1 MSATAPSF
9 PGRAAIKATGIIQL
23 FIGLNAVIAGFMLVS
38 TPDGSSMGMNAAIYH
53 FRLFPDFLI
62 PGLVLMIIIGF
73 GHLIAGIMSLSKS
86 VFTGIATLFVG
97 FDLIIWIVV
106 QVILIGFSSW
116 MQPAFFLLGLA
127 ECVMGVLLLRQ
138 AQKGKISTHMQ

>member
-1 MSATAPSF
+1 MKALASF
-9 PGRAAIKATGIIQL
+9 VASRSTINITGAIQL
-23 FIGLNAVIAGFMLVS
+23 FIGLSAVIAGFMFVS
-38 TPDGSSMGMNAAIYH
+38 TPDGSSMGMNADLYH

-86 VFTGIATLFVG
+86 VFTGIAALLVG

-127 ECVMGVLLLRQ
+127 ESVMGVLLLRQ
-138 AQKGKISTHMQ
+138 AQKEKTSTHI